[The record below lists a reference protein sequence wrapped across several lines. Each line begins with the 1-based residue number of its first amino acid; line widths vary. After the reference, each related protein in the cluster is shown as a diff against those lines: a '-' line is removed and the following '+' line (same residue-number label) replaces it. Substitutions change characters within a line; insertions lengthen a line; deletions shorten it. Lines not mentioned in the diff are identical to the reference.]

1 MHALALSLDQRH
13 HVLGLAH
20 EAQQL
25 EIAFVDL
32 AAREH
37 RLPQPA
43 HQSGPL
49 AVAEQDHREVAD
61 RRRLDQRQRLEHL
74 VEGAVAA
81 GRDHERTRVAHEH
94 DLASEEVAEAKA
106 DVEVRVEV
114 LLVRELDVEPDRDRT
129 HVARAAVR
137 GFHQPRPAA
146 GYHGESRAAYARPDL
161 SYKRVVGVILG
172 RARRAEH
179 RDRRPEPRER
189 VEAARELR
197 RDVMHAFGVGRTHRL
212 GLVAEPGEEL
222 LVEGQR
228 ASARGARLAA
238 HRVWSRSASAS
249 MRSSR
254 V

>member
-1 MHALALSLDQRH
+1 MTLRAKKWRKRRPMSRY
-13 HVLGLAH
+13 GLRSCSCGSSMLNPT
-20 EAQQL
+20 ET
-25 EIAFVDL
+25 D
-32 AAREH
+32 
-37 RLPQPA
+37 
-43 HQSGPL
+43 
-49 AVAEQDHREVAD
+49 
-61 RRRLDQRQRLEHL
+61 
-74 VEGAVAA
+74 
-81 GRDHERTRVAHEH
+81 
-94 DLASEEVAEAKA
+94 
-106 DVEVRVEV
+106 
-114 LLVRELDVEPDRDRT
+114 

-197 RDVMHAFGVGRTHRL
+197 RDVVHAFGVGRTHRL

-238 HRVWSRSASAS
+238 TRVWSRSASAS